1 MIRNKTQK
9 LNDIKTTMRTRIS
22 DINRVY
28 RIGPDG
34 HFGPDLYFYR
44 RTLALRLGADS
55 VKVFVSDD
63 HNLEMVYATLVAW
76 DMNSRAAKLKYFDDF
91 KRSVFAC
98 LPKLM
103 DLETLE
109 VRHGSV
115 SQKLDCIANIY
126 ENLHVMKTGGRLVS
140 NSKLLHFL
148 LPRLCIPMDSKN
160 TLKYFYGYEAES
172 GRKYMEI
179 MQFGLEVME
188 SPGDTWDMY
197 LDNGWN
203 ATVPKLIDN
212 AVLLLAGNSLSKP
225 GNINDFL
232 R

>member
-9 LNDIKTTMRTRIS
+9 LNDIKTTIKARIS

-34 HFGPDLYFYR
+34 RFGPDFYFYK
-44 RTLALRLGADS
+44 RTLSLRLSTES
-55 VKVFVSDD
+55 VDAFASNDY
-63 HNLEMVYATLVAW
+63 NLEMVYATLVAW
-76 DMNSRAAKLKYFDDF
+76 DMNSRGAKLKYFDDF
-91 KRSVFAC
+91 KRSVLSC
-98 LPKLM
+98 LAKLV
-103 DLETLE
+103 DLEALE
-109 VRHGSV
+109 IQDGSIK
-115 SQKLDCIANIY
+115 QKLDCIADIY

-148 LPRLCIPMDSKN
+148 FPKLCIPMDSKN

-179 MQFGLEVME
+179 MQLGLEVMG
-188 SPGDTWDMY
+188 SPEETWDAY
-197 LDNGWN
+197 LDDGWN
-203 ATVPKLIDN
+203 ATIPKLIDN
-212 AVLLLAGNSLSKP
+212 AVLLLAGNSLSKRK
-225 GNINDFL
+225 NLYDFP